1 MFDFTPTEEQE
12 ALKTMVREFVDR
24 EVKPKAP
31 AYDAEPDP
39 IKGIPWDIIKSAN
52 ELGLKDIAVRKEL
65 GGGGADSQ
73 TLGMLVEE
81 LAVGDLGTSVIY
93 AQNWKVIQI
102 LQHAGTEEQMKN
114 YLVPLL
120 EDPVGCCAVA
130 LKEPESGSDH
140 FIPIK
145 DPKAGPKMSC
155 VKDGDHVILNGT
167 KEFISNGYI
176 AHLYIIFARSDPK
189 ASLTE
194 GMSAFIVPR
203 DLPGVDNFEG
213 FRVGRVYDK
222 IGERL
227 AGNAELIFEDCRVPV
242 ANMVAGWNT
251 ALRDWVQISPQSNAY
266 AGASTLG
273 VGWAAFDRAL
283 EYSQMRIQGVKPIIK
298 HANISIKL
306 ADMYAS
312 LVSAQMMV
320 RRGCW
325 QADHPEYFD
334 LRLARSIKPFCSKV
348 VIKVALEAMQMF
360 GGNGAMRDVGM
371 EKLVRDATIFLH
383 SDGTNDALDRGTGE
397 LLAGSPIIR

>member
-1 MFDFTPTEEQE
+1 MFDFTPTEEQQ
-12 ALKTMVREFVDR
+12 ALRTMIREFVAK
-24 EVKPKAP
+24 EVKPKAA

-39 IKGIPWDIIKSAN
+39 IKGIPWDVIKAAN
-52 ELGLKDIAVRKEL
+52 ELGLKGLAVRKDL

-81 LAVGDLGTSVIY
+81 LAVGDLGVSVIY
-93 AQNWKVIQI
+93 AQNFKVIQL
-102 LQHAGTEEQMKN
+102 LQNAGTDEQMKR

-130 LKEPESGSDH
+130 MKESESGSDH
-140 FIPIK
+140 ILPHK
-145 DPKAGPKMSC
+145 SPKAGPKMSALI
-155 VKDGDHVILNGT
+155 KGDQVILNGT

-189 ASLTE
+189 VPLSQ

-203 DLPGVDNFEG
+203 DLPGVKNFKG
-213 FRVGRVYDK
+213 FTVGRVYDK

-227 AGNAELIFEDCRVPV
+227 AGNAELIFQDCPVPK
-242 ANMVAGWNT
+242 ANMIFEWNT
-251 ALRDWVQISPQSNAY
+251 ALRDWVKISPQSNAY

-283 EYSQMRIQGVKPIIK
+283 EYSQMRIQGTVPIIQ
-298 HANISIKL
+298 HANIAIKL

-312 LVSAQMMV
+312 LVAAQVMV
-320 RRGCW
+320 RKGCW
-325 QADHPEYFD
+325 QADHPEHFD

-383 SDGTNDALDRGTGE
+383 SDGCNDTLDRGTGE
-397 LLAGSPIIR
+397 LLTEYPVIR

>member
-12 ALKTMVREFVDR
+12 ALRTMVREFVDR

-39 IKGIPWDIIKSAN
+39 IKGIPWDIIEAGN
-52 ELGLKDIAVRKEL
+52 ALGLNKLAVREEF
-65 GGGGADSQ
+65 GGAGQSSL

-81 LAVGDLGTSVIY
+81 LAVGDLGTSVIW

-102 LQHAGTEEQMKN
+102 LQDFGTDEQKQR

-120 EDPVGCCAVA
+120 EDPRGCCSIAI
-130 LKEPESGSDH
+130 KEAESGSDH
-140 FIPIK
+140 MIPCL

-155 VKDGDHVILNGT
+155 VRDGDYAILNGT

-176 AHLYIIFARSDPK
+176 SHLYLIFTRSNREVPLDQ
-189 ASLTE
+189 
-194 GMSAFIVPR
+194 GMTAFVIPR
-203 DLPGVDNFEG
+203 DLPGVDNLPG

-227 AGNAELIFEDCRVPV
+227 AGNAELIFEDCRVPMV
-242 ANMVAGWNT
+242 NMMFDWDT
-251 ALRDWVQISPQSNAY
+251 AWKEVPKVLRQSNAY

-273 VGWAAFDRAL
+273 VAWAAFERAL
-283 EYSQMRIQGVKPIIK
+283 EYTQVRVQGAVPIIQ
-298 HANISIKL
+298 HANIAIKL
-306 ADMYAS
+306 GEMYTWLKA
-312 LVSAQMMV
+312 AQNMV

-325 QADHPEYFD
+325 QADNPEHFD
-334 LRLARSIKPFCSKV
+334 PMLAKTAKAFCSQVSMKV
-348 VIKVALEAMQMF
+348 TLEAMQMF

-371 EKLVRDATIFLH
+371 EKLVRDAAIFLH
-383 SDGTNDALDRGTGE
+383 SDGLNDSLYRGTGE
-397 LLAGSPIIR
+397 LLQKVPWAR